1 MQPVELTDDV
11 WTALLALKKGHS
23 ASVPHHW
30 TAAEKA
36 AFSLY
41 APLAGQSSEGTV
53 FFAQVGQSLDGRVAT
68 EAGDA
73 QDISGDE
80 GLAHLHRCRAM
91 ADGVMVGV
99 CTAIH
104 DNPRLTV
111 RLARG
116 ESPARIV
123 IDPDGR
129 MPDEAKLLAGDGG
142 RRLVVQACD
151 RARPRGVEV
160 VRIKRRG
167 DRIDPR
173 DIRDGLSERGLKR
186 VLVEGG
192 AVTISHFLEAGLL
205 HRLHV
210 AVAPLIIG
218 AGPSG
223 LRTNPVAKL
232 ADALR
237 PETHIYGFRREV
249 VFDCVLARIAPARNL
264 AFSPAS
270 EAAMAKQ
277 LRSLG

>member
-1 MQPVELTDDV
+1 MQVVDLSDDV
-11 WTALLALKKGHS
+11 WTALLALRKGGS
-23 ASVPHHW
+23 ASIPHHW
-30 TAAEKA
+30 TMGERAAW
-36 AFSLY
+36 SLY
-41 APLAGQSSEGTV
+41 APLAGQTSNGTA
-53 FFAQVGQSLDGRVAT
+53 FFAQVGQSLDGRIAT

-104 DNPRLTV
+104 DDPRLTV
-111 RLARG
+111 RMARG

-129 MPDEAKLLAGDGG
+129 MSNDLKILQNDGA
-142 RRLVVQACD
+142 RRIVIQSCD
-151 RARPRGVEV
+151 TPRPRGVEV
-160 VRIKRRG
+160 VQIAKRDGRIS
-167 DRIDPR
+167 PA
-173 DIRDGLSERGLKR
+173 DIRAALSEHGLKR

-192 AVTISHFLEAGLL
+192 SVTIQHFLEAGLL

-223 LRTNPVAKL
+223 LRTNPVATL
-232 ADALR
+232 AEALR
-237 PETHIYGFRREV
+237 PETHIYGFSREV
-249 VFDCVLARIAPARNL
+249 VFDCVLNQL
-264 AFSPAS
+264 GKAS
-270 EAAMAKQ
+270 TSTCPTVQLVEPHAASRA
-277 LRSLG
+277 